1 MERWNSL
8 ASRISF
14 PKNSRRRS
22 TLIHPMKKRKI
33 ERYKKT
39 FKIGKPTDRMCKII
53 TTVIDPRFL
62 FPSRSAHRSK
72 YRGSIARVHRAISG
86 GETRVKRTSVSG
98 VVLRFNNE
106 RCNVSLAAS
115 YSRGCR
121 EIDDSRPG
129 IGNNVLPVF
138 RLTRRFVNVSAS
150 QTGSRTIY

>member
-1 MERWNSL
+1 M
-8 ASRISF
+8 
-14 PKNSRRRS
+14 
-22 TLIHPMKKRKI
+22 IHPMKKRKT

-39 FKIGKPTDRMCKII
+39 FKIGKPTDRTCKII
-53 TTVIDPRFL
+53 TTVIDPRFPFL